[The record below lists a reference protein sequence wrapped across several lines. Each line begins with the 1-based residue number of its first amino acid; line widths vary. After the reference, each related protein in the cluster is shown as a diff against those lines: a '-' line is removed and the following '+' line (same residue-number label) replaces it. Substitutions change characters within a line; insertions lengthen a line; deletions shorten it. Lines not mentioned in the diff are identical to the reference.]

1 MLQPYF
7 MKRIAL
13 FVFSSILLLSC
24 ANESIDKEQDSEQI
38 VTTEEEQEQLEVED
52 PAPTVLYNIDLVDY
66 KKTEFTIN
74 KGEVLSEILY
84 PNGISYPDIQKI
96 VDLSKD
102 VFSVRKLQAGRPY
115 TLLFKNDSTSKLDYM
130 IYEINE
136 VDYVVYEFK
145 DSVRVYRDQ
154 KPITIVEKMASG
166 IISSSLWNTMMDN
179 GLDQELIFVLSDVY
193 AWTIDFYHLQKGD
206 AFKVIYTER
215 QVEGEMV
222 GIEEVIAAEFTH
234 HGTPLSAYLFES
246 DGILD
251 YFDDNGKNLRKAFL
265 RAPVKFSR
273 ISSRYTQKRFH
284 PVQKRYKSH
293 LGTDY
298 AAATGTPIMA
308 TGDGVVVVSTYKK
321 FNGNYVKIK
330 HNATYTTQYLHMS
343 KRAVKTGDM
352 VKQGETIGYVGSTGL
367 ASGPHVC
374 YRFWKNGKQVDPYRQ
389 KLPDSKP
396 IKPEELKGFEKV
408 KKEYGERLKNIPIE
422 SNNSLSSLASSK

>member
-1 MLQPYF
+1 LLQPYF